1 MNNLPFGN
9 HNHSF
14 DAEAQFPGTKIKME
28 VLKTKEKSKDP
39 DTLCESEH
47 TVSIGIS
54 PPPTKDSPIIPFE
67 SSIVIVFT
75 ALDSSGGGYIGEIL
89 DPMAIGG
96 GIKVLFTDPVKYANT
111 IQAGK
116 EGAMDNIMSDDTS
129 GAKKTE
135 SLFYLTL
142 TDGAKG
148 FSRGAAAIVTGWFSA
163 EEVYHGDNYFG
174 TELHYENAIAHKIRI
189 KITNKFEG
197 VIRTVYDS
205 ELAGSSTIS
214 PEGYLMPA
222 ISYFA
227 VDSPGLW
234 TVMVDSIGSG
244 SCANPKLAL
253 RETFTVATP
262 ENWGDESKDEPEGS
276 ETEEPET
283 FVETIS
289 GGSSTKTNVGL
300 ETIIGGMVVGGAL
313 IYALLG

>member
-9 HNHSF
+9 QNHSF
-14 DAEAQFPGTKIKME
+14 DAEAQFPGTKIKMD
-28 VLKTKEKSKDP
+28 VLKTKDKSKDP
-39 DTLCESEH
+39 NTLCESEH

-67 SSIVIVFT
+67 SSIVVVFT
-75 ALDSSGGGYIGEIL
+75 ALDSSGGGYIGDIL
-89 DPMAIGG
+89 NPVAIGG

-111 IQAGK
+111 IQDGK
-116 EGAMDNIMSDDTS
+116 TAALDNINSDDTS
-129 GAKKTE
+129 FAKKTE
-135 SLFYLTL
+135 SIFYLTV
-142 TDGAKG
+142 TEGSKGFAKG
-148 FSRGAAAIVTGWFSA
+148 ISNWLLSA
-163 EEVYHGDNYFG
+163 EEVYHSDDYFG

-197 VIRTVYDS
+197 VLRTVYDS

-234 TVMVDSIGSG
+234 TVTVDSIGSG

-262 ENWGDESKDEPEGS
+262 ENWGKDFSDPTDS
-276 ETEEPET
+276 TETEEPET

-289 GGSSTKTNVGL
+289 GGSTTKTEVGL

>member
-39 DTLCESEH
+39 KSLCESEH
-47 TVSIGIS
+47 IVSIGIS

-67 SSIVIVFT
+67 SSIVVVFT
-75 ALDSSGGGYIGEIL
+75 ALDSSGAGYIGEIL
-89 DPMAIGG
+89 DPVAIGG

-116 EGAMDNIMSDDTS
+116 EGALNNLQSNDTS
-129 GAKKTE
+129 VAKKTE
-135 SLFYLTL
+135 SLFFLTL
-142 TDGAKG
+142 TGGVSG
-148 FSRGAAAIVTGWFSA
+148 FSKGISSWFSA
-163 EEVYHGDNYFG
+163 EEVFRGDNYFG

-205 ELAGSSTIS
+205 EIAGSSTIS

-234 TVMVDSIGSG
+234 TITADSIGSG

-253 RETFTVATP
+253 RETFNVATP
-262 ENWGDESKDEPEGS
+262 ENWGKDEPEDS
-276 ETEEPET
+276 ESEPETSEPET
-283 FVETIS
+283 FIETIS
-289 GGSSTKTNVGL
+289 GGSSAKTEVGL